1 MGVHLVESHH
11 VAYDQRLSNLKN
23 CRFKTSLINA
33 HETSQRS
40 FSMSSRIL
48 ADVTASVTEL
58 QKDPMGAAA
67 SGNGATV
74 AILKRNTL
82 AFYCVPAGEYHA
94 MVDRLEDIEL
104 NALAEARR
112 GGPFVE
118 VGVAEL

>member
-1 MGVHLVESHH
+1 MAS
-11 VAYDQRLSNLKN
+11 
-23 CRFKTSLINA
+23 C
-33 HETSQRS
+33 
-40 FSMSSRIL
+40 IL

-58 QKDPMGAAA
+58 QKDPMGTAA

-74 AILKRNTL
+74 AILKRNAL

-112 GGPFVE
+112 DGPFVE
-118 VGVAEL
+118 VGLAEL

>member
-1 MGVHLVESHH
+1 MAG
-11 VAYDQRLSNLKN
+11 
-23 CRFKTSLINA
+23 
-33 HETSQRS
+33 
-40 FSMSSRIL
+40 RIL

-58 QKDPMGAAA
+58 QKDPIGTAA

-74 AILKRNTL
+74 AILQQNAL
-82 AFYCVPAGEYHA
+82 AFYCVPADEYHA

-118 VGVAEL
+118 VSLAEL